1 MTCSHASCFS
11 IKLETGCLIWAICG
25 IMISSIAAIF
35 SFGVIFYF
43 EYCETPSGDA
53 LGHAIGE
60 IFIIIVI
67 FFTCV
72 IIVSFIF
79 TVLLLVG
86 VVKRRTS
93 YLRAYLIFGVVVSS
107 FLLFVFFLLSMIMGH
122 DGPDAFDVFLLN
134 SLIFFLFLGLYSLI
148 LRMVHM
154 TYIKF
159 RDESMLQQ
167 NSIQHKTIV

>member
-1 MTCSHASCFS
+1 MTCSQASCFS

-25 IMISSIAAIF
+25 IIISGIAAIF
-35 SFGVIFYF
+35 SFGVIFYT

-53 LGHAIGE
+53 FGHAIGE
-60 IFIIIVI
+60 IFVIIVI

-72 IIVSFIF
+72 IIISFAF
-79 TVLLLVG
+79 SVLLLVG

-93 YLRAYLIFGVVVSS
+93 YLRAYLIFGVVISS
-107 FLLFVFFLLSMIMGH
+107 FLLFVFFLLSMIIGH
-122 DGPDAFDVFLLN
+122 VFDIFLLN

-159 RDESMLQQ
+159 RDESLLQE